1 MKKLF
6 ATLFLLSTI
15 AAMGTQDVSVIDK
28 QVQGVNKEQLEIK
41 EVEPND
47 VLLKNQTVESG
58 AIKVTND
65 NFQNQNQKIKVV
77 QGQKSALENE
87 LSQGVEKKS
96 FLKYIIG
103 GIAVIALVIAL

>member
-15 AAMGTQDVSVIDK
+15 AAMGAQDVSVIDK

-87 LSQGVEKKS
+87 LSQGVEKNH
-96 FLKYIIG
+96 F
-103 GIAVIALVIAL
+103 

>member
-15 AAMGTQDVSVIDK
+15 AAMGAQDVSVIDK

-47 VLLKNQTVESG
+47 VLLKNQTIESG